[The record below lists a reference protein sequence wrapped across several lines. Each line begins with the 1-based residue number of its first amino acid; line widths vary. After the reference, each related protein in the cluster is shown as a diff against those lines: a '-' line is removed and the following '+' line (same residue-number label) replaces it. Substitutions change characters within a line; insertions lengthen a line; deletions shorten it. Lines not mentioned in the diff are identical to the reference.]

1 MEVLINLN
9 IQEWIKR
16 ELKEQLM
23 FPRYGFF
30 LFFFFPLSRLV
41 SHFLSGDILG
51 FDEEEILAYSS
62 CVELLVLDHV

>member
-9 IQEWIKR
+9 IQGWIKR

-30 LFFFFPLSRLV
+30 LFFFFSL
-41 SHFLSGDILG
+41 
-51 FDEEEILAYSS
+51 
-62 CVELLVLDHV
+62 